1 MRCPFCSTDD
11 DRVIDSRPAKE
22 GRAIRRRRE
31 CLKCGHRFTTY
42 ESIEVRIVHVIKS
55 DGARE
60 PFDREKVY
68 RGLSIACIKRPVT
81 PEVIENMTDA
91 IEGRVLAEAD
101 REVTA
106 SQIGQW
112 ILEELVNVDEVAYVR
127 FASVYKRY
135 MSVNEFLEELKKIQ
149 GDKHERKLDKGS
161 LD

>member
-31 CLKCGHRFTTY
+31 CSKCGHRFTTY
-42 ESIEVRIVHVIKS
+42 ESIEDRVVQVIKS

-60 PFDREKVY
+60 PFNREKVY

-81 PEVIENMTDA
+81 AQMIETMTDA
-91 IEGRVLAEAD
+91 IEARVLADTA

-106 SQIGQW
+106 VQIGHW
-112 ILEELVNVDEVAYVR
+112 ILEELGKVDEVAYVR

-135 MSVNEFLEELKKIQ
+135 ASVSEFREELTRIPKAT
-149 GDKHERKLDKGS
+149 GS
-161 LD
+161 N

>member
-42 ESIEVRIVHVIKS
+42 ESVEDRVVQVIKS

-68 RGLSIACIKRPVT
+68 RGLSIACTKRPVT
-81 PEVIENMTDA
+81 ANSIETMTAA
-91 IEGRVLAEAD
+91 IEARVLAD
-101 REVTA
+101 MSREVTS

-112 ILEELVNVDEVAYVR
+112 ILEELSRVDEVAYVR

-135 MSVNEFLEELKKIQ
+135 KSVSEFLSELDRMKAVIK
-149 GDKHERKLDKGS
+149 
-161 LD
+161 

>member
-1 MRCPFCSTDD
+1 M
-11 DRVIDSRPAKE
+11 IDSRPAKE

-42 ESIEVRIVHVIKS
+42 ESVEDRVVQVIKS

-68 RGLSIACIKRPVT
+68 RGLSIACTKRPVT
-81 PEVIENMTDA
+81 ANSIETMTAA
-91 IEGRVLAEAD
+91 IEARVLAD
-101 REVTA
+101 MSREVTS

-112 ILEELVNVDEVAYVR
+112 ILEELAKVDEVAYVR

-135 MSVNEFLEELKKIQ
+135 KSVSEFLSELDRMKAVIK
-149 GDKHERKLDKGS
+149 
-161 LD
+161 

>member
-42 ESIEVRIVHVIKS
+42 ESIEVRTIQVIKS

-81 PEVIENMTDA
+81 AEMIENMTDS
-91 IEGRVLAEAD
+91 IEAHVFALAE

-106 SQIGQW
+106 AQIGQW
-112 ILEELVNVDEVAYVR
+112 ILEELSKADEVAYVR

-135 MSVNEFLEELKKIQ
+135 ASVDEFLDELKGIRST
-149 GDKHERKLDKGS
+149 HA
-161 LD
+161 

>member
-42 ESIEVRIVHVIKS
+42 ESIEVRIVQVIKS

-81 PEVIENMTDA
+81 AEMIENMTDS
-91 IEGRVLAEAD
+91 IEAHVLALAE
-101 REVTA
+101 REVSA
-106 SQIGQW
+106 AQIGHW
-112 ILEELVNVDEVAYVR
+112 ILEELAKADEVAYVR

-135 MSVNEFLEELKKIQ
+135 ASVNEFLDELKEI
-149 GDKHERKLDKGS
+149 RGS
-161 LD
+161 HL

>member
-42 ESIEVRIVHVIKS
+42 EAIEVRIVHVIKS

-68 RGLSIACIKRPVT
+68 RGLSIACIKRPV
-81 PEVIENMTDA
+81 PPAVIENMTDA
-91 IEGRVLAEAD
+91 IEARVLAEAD

-106 SQIGQW
+106 AQIGQW

-135 MSVNEFLEELKKIQ
+135 ASVNEFLEELKKIRS
-149 GDKHERKLDKGS
+149 DKLDERLKKGE
-161 LD
+161 LE

>member
-1 MRCPFCSTDD
+1 M
-11 DRVIDSRPAKE
+11 IDSRPAKE

-42 ESIEVRIVHVIKS
+42 ESVEDRVVQVIKS

-68 RGLSIACIKRPVT
+68 RGLSIACTKRPIT
-81 PEVIENMTDA
+81 ANSIETMTAA
-91 IEGRVLAEAD
+91 IEARVLAD
-101 REVTA
+101 MSREVTS

-112 ILEELVNVDEVAYVR
+112 ILEELSKVDEVAYVR

-135 MSVNEFLEELKKIQ
+135 KSVSEFLSELDRMKAVIK
-149 GDKHERKLDKGS
+149 
-161 LD
+161 

>member
-1 MRCPFCSTDD
+1 LRCPFCSTDD

-42 ESIEVRIVHVIKS
+42 ESIEDRVVQVIKS

-81 PEVIENMTDA
+81 ALMIETMTDA
-91 IEGRVLAEAD
+91 IEARVLAD
-101 REVTA
+101 PGREVTA
-106 SQIGQW
+106 AQIGHW
-112 ILEELVNVDEVAYVR
+112 ILDELEKVDEVAYVR
-127 FASVYKRY
+127 FSSVYKRY
-135 MSVNEFLEELKKIQ
+135 ASVSEFLEELK
-149 GDKHERKLDKGS
+149 HMKGVAAS
-161 LD
+161 KPSGEVA

>member
-81 PEVIENMTDA
+81 PGMIENMTDA
-91 IEGRVLAEAD
+91 VEARVLAEAE

-106 SQIGQW
+106 RQIGHW
-112 ILEELVNVDEVAYVR
+112 ILEELSKADEVAYVR

-135 MSVNEFLEELKKIQ
+135 ASVHEFMDELKEIKGANQ
-149 GDKHERKLDKGS
+149 LDTPLKLNPE
-161 LD
+161 

>member
-31 CLKCGHRFTTY
+31 CLQCGHRFTTY
-42 ESIEVRIVHVIKS
+42 ESLEVRVVHVIKS

-81 PEVIENMTDA
+81 AEMIENMTDA
-91 IEGRVLAEAD
+91 IEARVLAETE

-106 SQIGQW
+106 VQIGHW
-112 ILEELVNVDEVAYVR
+112 ILEELSKADEVAYVR

-135 MSVNEFLEELKKIQ
+135 ASVNEFLEELKGINSKT
-149 GDKHERKLDKGS
+149 KPPE
-161 LD
+161 

>member
-11 DRVIDSRPAKE
+11 DRVIDSRPVKE

-42 ESIEVRIVHVIKS
+42 ESIEVRIVQVIKS
-55 DGARE
+55 DDARE

-81 PEVIENMTDA
+81 SHMIENMTDA
-91 IEGRVLAEAD
+91 IEARVLGEAE

-106 SQIGQW
+106 AQIGQW
-112 ILEELVNVDEVAYVR
+112 ILAELAKIDKIAYVR

-135 MSVNEFLEELKKIQ
+135 ASVDEFIADLKGIGEKT
-149 GDKHERKLDKGS
+149 G
-161 LD
+161 

>member
-1 MRCPFCSTDD
+1 
-11 DRVIDSRPAKE
+11 VKE

-42 ESIEVRIVHVIKS
+42 ESIEVRIVQVIKS
-55 DGARE
+55 DDARE

-81 PEVIENMTDA
+81 SHMIENMTDA
-91 IEGRVLAEAD
+91 IEARVLGEAE

-106 SQIGQW
+106 AQIGQW
-112 ILEELVNVDEVAYVR
+112 ILAELAKIDKIAYVR

-135 MSVNEFLEELKKIQ
+135 ASVDEFIADLKGIGEKT
-149 GDKHERKLDKGS
+149 G
-161 LD
+161 